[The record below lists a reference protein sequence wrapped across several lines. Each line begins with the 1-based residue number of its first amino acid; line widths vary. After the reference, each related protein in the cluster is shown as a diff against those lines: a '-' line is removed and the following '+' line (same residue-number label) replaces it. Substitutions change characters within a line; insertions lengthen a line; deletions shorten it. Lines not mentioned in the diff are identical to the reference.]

1 MKTVTLTF
9 HHVPLS
15 CLYQFRNISLYL
27 NVAIQIL
34 LVYVK
39 VTDATWDMFTLG
51 QQLGWPTIL
60 RRKLMHRLILFFQ
73 EEYMSIVQQQQ
84 KAAQEIQCWTF
95 QLKLWWQIDIGISIK
110 SKSHEIL
117 YKRSLVFE
125 SIADT
130 VVVWSSSSCLQQI
143 LNIAPS
149 GVILAPF
156 SNLTAALTAKAIEIW
171 ISSSVMEFRLADFFS
186 EKNYCGSPW
195 GPRSAIFGPD
205 DLHPM
210 Y

>member
-1 MKTVTLTF
+1 
-9 HHVPLS
+9 
-15 CLYQFRNISLYL
+15 
-27 NVAIQIL
+27 
-34 LVYVK
+34 
-39 VTDATWDMFTLG
+39 
-51 QQLGWPTIL
+51 
-60 RRKLMHRLILFFQ
+60 MHRLILFFQ

-95 QLKLWWQIDIGISIK
+95 QLKLWWQIDVGISIK

-149 GVILAPF
+149 VVILAPF
-156 SNLTAALTAKAIEIW
+156 SNLTAALTAKAIKILDKARYEAEYCFFENLVNMVNVENVENVVNVIKAQEEEMICVRDVW
-171 ISSSVMEFRLADFFS
+171 I
-186 EKNYCGSPW
+186 
-195 GPRSAIFGPD
+195 
-205 DLHPM
+205 
-210 Y
+210 